1 MARNYEEYTE
11 RGASVAAI
19 SIDTPAQNAGMAE
32 KLVLPFPVLS
42 DPDGTK
48 AIKPLDAWNSDGNVA
63 KPAIIVVSADGT
75 EEYRYVGEDFA
86 DRPGDEDVLAAIE
99 RLELPSIEARD
110 TPVSHIDPKP
120 SGRAI
125 GLANLAVY
133 MRGVRFAMIAMA
145 GRARDPF
152 DREEAERTKRLAE
165 RFIEAQ
171 GTTLRMSKGDTQT

>member
-1 MARNYEEYTE
+1 MAREYQEYTN
-11 RGASVAAI
+11 RGASIAAI
-19 SIDTPAQNAGMAE
+19 SIDNPAQNAGMVE
-32 KLVLPFPVLS
+32 KLMLPFPVLS

-48 AIKPLDAWNSDGNVA
+48 ARKPLDAWNKAGEMA
-63 KPAIIVVSADGT
+63 LPAIIVVSPDGV
-75 EEYRYVGEDFA
+75 EAYRYVGEDFA
-86 DRPGDEDVLAAIE
+86 HRPGDEDVLAAIE
-99 RLELPSIEARD
+99 ELELPPIDADAGPGRHIEPR
-110 TPVSHIDPKP
+110 P

-125 GLANLAVY
+125 ELANLAVY

-171 GTTLRMSKGDTQT
+171 GATLRMSEGDTQT